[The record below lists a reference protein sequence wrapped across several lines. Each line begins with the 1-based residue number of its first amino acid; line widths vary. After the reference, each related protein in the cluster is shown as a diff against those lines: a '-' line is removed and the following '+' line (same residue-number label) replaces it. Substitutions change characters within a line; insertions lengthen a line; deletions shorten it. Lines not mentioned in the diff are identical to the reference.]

1 MFASFLKDFE
11 EQLKKMSEEE
21 ALTLFESV
29 KSHLVKLQKEKL
41 AAIQREKPPVVED
54 IRYNP
59 RKRQAP
65 KHIGYFMANAMDE
78 NNNKSVV
85 IWSKWSQG
93 RPPKAFEGKSVKELE
108 QCEIDAR
115 TFADLVERSLS
126 NELFN
131 GSPIIIVKS
140 NMGYAADGSTLD
152 EFREKIKSQWS
163 NPEFAKLRE
172 EREQLRTPLSLR
184 DKLAKKLRE
193 LEKQRGDEE
202 FSPLTMEDILEDMDW
217 DEGELD
223 DD

>member
-65 KHIGYFMANAMDE
+65 THIGYFMTTAIDE
-78 NNNKSVV
+78 NNNKSIV

-93 RPPKAFEGKSVKELE
+93 RPPKAFEGMSEKDFD
-108 QCEIDAR
+108 QCEINAQ

-126 NELFN
+126 NQVLN
-131 GSPIIIVKS
+131 GLPIIIVKS
-140 NMGYAADGSTLD
+140 NMGYTADGSTLD
-152 EFREKIKSQWS
+152 EFRENIKSEPFGWPAPKRQ
-163 NPEFAKLRE
+163 
-172 EREQLRTPLSLR
+172 QLT
-184 DKLAKKLRE
+184 D
-193 LEKQRGDEE
+193 DEIYKMLISAE
-202 FSPLTMEDILEDMDW
+202 NRKNY
-217 DEGELD
+217 
-223 DD
+223 